1 MLIGVSIIV
10 FLMIHMVPGDPVR
23 QMLGERATPEA
34 VAALRHEL
42 GLDLPA
48 HRQLARFFVNLG
60 RGDLGR
66 SLLTGVP
73 VAQELLQR
81 YRVTIQLAIYA
92 LVIEAFLGVTAG
104 ILAAVRRGSAT
115 DYLTTSVAV
124 LGMSLPS
131 FWLALALMW
140 LFGFVLG
147 WFPISGYQGAY
158 HLVLPAFTLGIL
170 SAAYIA
176 RVTRSSLLEVLGQD
190 YIRTARS
197 KGLSERAV
205 LYRHALKNAL
215 IPVVTMVGLDLG
227 YLLGGAIVTETV
239 FALPGVGSYVVK
251 GILTRDFPVVQG
263 GVLVVAATFVMVNLM
278 VDLLYGSLD
287 PRVKG

>member
-1 MLIGVSIIV
+1 MAPRRRRAGRSPSPGRGVLPLRYQFVARRLAQGLLVLIGVSIIV

-34 VAALRHEL
+34 VAALRREL

-48 HRQLARFFVNLG
+48 HLQLARFFVNLG

-92 LVIEAFLGVTAG
+92 LLIEAFLGVTAG

-124 LGMSLPS
+124 LGMS
-131 FWLALALMW
+131 
-140 LFGFVLG
+140 
-147 WFPISGYQGAY
+147 
-158 HLVLPAFTLGIL
+158 
-170 SAAYIA
+170 
-176 RVTRSSLLEVLGQD
+176 
-190 YIRTARS
+190 
-197 KGLSERAV
+197 
-205 LYRHALKNAL
+205 
-215 IPVVTMVGLDLG
+215 
-227 YLLGGAIVTETV
+227 
-239 FALPGVGSYVVK
+239 
-251 GILTRDFPVVQG
+251 
-263 GVLVVAATFVMVNLM
+263 
-278 VDLLYGSLD
+278 
-287 PRVKG
+287 